1 MKQCKFCNSKLSKSR
16 TSSCAVAYS
25 NCKKCGTSFWIYEN
39 ELDSM
44 TLHVNEYTVDI
55 DYHYHCTEISKRG
68 EHILTLL
75 FPLENVNLDTIV
87 DRIEKL
93 MLFT

>member
-1 MKQCKFCNSKLSKSR
+1 MKQCKFCNSKLSSY
-16 TSSCAVAYS
+16 SANYS
-25 NCKKCGTSFWIYEN
+25 NCKKCGVSFWIYEN
-39 ELDSM
+39 KLDSM
-44 TLHVNEYTVDI
+44 MLHVNGYTIDI
-55 DYHYHCTEISKRG
+55 DYADNYTEISKRG
-68 EHILTLL
+68 EHILTLP